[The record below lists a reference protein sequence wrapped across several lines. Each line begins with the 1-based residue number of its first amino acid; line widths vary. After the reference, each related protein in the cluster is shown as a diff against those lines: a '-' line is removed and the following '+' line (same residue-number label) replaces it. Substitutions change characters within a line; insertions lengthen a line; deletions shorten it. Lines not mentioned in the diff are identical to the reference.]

1 MMFGT
6 LLQSTLYQN
15 YCTFGGVN
23 TNNWIGICIL
33 VSMIMLMIGG
43 AIYGLSEL
51 FPAALKERLKGSA
64 RVEIFQAVLSVIIV
78 AIIIAFAMS
87 MCSIAQAIT
96 SNTSTQVFT
105 GISYNDPIRFALAY
119 MRDLLFTKS
128 LTLFSQIYSETINLV
143 IWGNI
148 FEGIID
154 TVTVPVAPFVSEALQ
169 HDAVGVFFGFSGVLT
184 GAYVTVITITFGI
197 LYILYLFVVIIQQT
211 AMTLLV
217 PLSIVMRCLPFMGP
231 RLRETADSFLA
242 IGIAFY
248 YIFPLA
254 IILNTFIIAWL
265 YAPCNLS
272 TATDLCN
279 PYAQYVGSYNLGTI
293 DVTKFFTRQP
303 VSLHMGTFDFSLPYN
318 FIWQGLTGLG
328 GAGNSF
334 TNGLSIMTSLPQ
346 LIINYGQLVGEYL
359 FESIVLMGVA
369 ILITIGFAQGLS
381 RGLNS
386 VSKIL
391 GVSPVWGGGGG

>member
-119 MRDLLFTKS
+119 MRDLLFT
-128 LTLFSQIYSETINLV
+128 
-143 IWGNI
+143 
-148 FEGIID
+148 
-154 TVTVPVAPFVSEALQ
+154 
-169 HDAVGVFFGFSGVLT
+169 
-184 GAYVTVITITFGI
+184 
-197 LYILYLFVVIIQQT
+197 
-211 AMTLLV
+211 
-217 PLSIVMRCLPFMGP
+217 
-231 RLRETADSFLA
+231 
-242 IGIAFY
+242 
-248 YIFPLA
+248 
-254 IILNTFIIAWL
+254 
-265 YAPCNLS
+265 
-272 TATDLCN
+272 
-279 PYAQYVGSYNLGTI
+279 
-293 DVTKFFTRQP
+293 
-303 VSLHMGTFDFSLPYN
+303 
-318 FIWQGLTGLG
+318 
-328 GAGNSF
+328 
-334 TNGLSIMTSLPQ
+334 
-346 LIINYGQLVGEYL
+346 
-359 FESIVLMGVA
+359 
-369 ILITIGFAQGLS
+369 
-381 RGLNS
+381 
-386 VSKIL
+386 
-391 GVSPVWGGGGG
+391 